1 MLNVPKRKKNES
13 PQILYEDEFLLVL
26 NKPASWVVN
35 RSETVKEE
43 TLQDWLEKNFQF
55 SCPSGRRAIFN
66 FQNYRSGIDYRSGI
80 VHRLD
85 KDTSGVLVVAKTP
98 EVFENLQRQFKERVV
113 KKRYLVLVH
122 GRVTPPE
129 GVIRAPIARSP
140 FDRKKFGIFLG
151 GREAETKYK
160 TISNF
165 KFSRFSAGPRQR
177 RWQIQNSKKEIFS
190 LLEVEPK
197 TGRTHQIRV
206 HLKYLGYPVVADE
219 FYAGRKTYRAD
230 KLWCPR
236 QFLHASELSFIHPK
250 TGERVKFSAPLPL
263 DLKKALE
270 YLERCES

>member
-1 MLNVPKRKKNES
+1 MPKKKRNDL
-13 PQILYEDEFLLVL
+13 PKILYEDEFLLVL
-26 NKPASWVVN
+26 NKPAGWVVN
-35 RSETVKEE
+35 RSETIRGE

-66 FQNYRSGIDYRSGI
+66 FQNYRSGI

-98 EVFENLQRQFKERVV
+98 EVFENLQKQFKERVV

-122 GRVTPPE
+122 GRVVPPE

-151 GREAETKYK
+151 GKEAETKYK
-160 TISNF
+160 KISNL
-165 KFSRFSAGPRQR
+165 KPACPSVDRHSRTGRS
-177 RWQIQNSKKEIFS
+177 QNSKEEFS

-206 HLKYLGYPVVADE
+206 HLKYFGYPVVADE
-219 FYAGRKTYRAD
+219 FYAGRKTYLAD

-236 QFLHASELSFIHPK
+236 QFLHASELSFIHPQ
-250 TGERVKFSAPLPL
+250 TGERVKFSAPLSP
-263 DLKKALE
+263 DLEEALK
-270 YLERCES
+270 YLEKCEN

>member
-1 MLNVPKRKKNES
+1 VPKRKKNEL

-26 NKPASWVVN
+26 NKPAGWVVN
-35 RSETVKEE
+35 RSETIKEG
-43 TLQDWLEKNFQF
+43 TLQDWLENNLKLL
-55 SCPSGRRAIFN
+55 PAGRQGKIE
-66 FQNYRSGIDYRSGI
+66 SLKSYRSGI

-98 EVFENLQRQFKERVV
+98 EVFENLQKQFKERMV

-122 GRVTPPE
+122 GRVQPSE
-129 GVIRAPIARSP
+129 GIIRAPIARSP

-165 KFSRFSAGPRQR
+165 KFQIPYLAGRQA
-177 RWQIQNSKKEIFS
+177 NFKKKIFS

-206 HLKYLGYPVVADE
+206 HLKYFGYPVVADE

-236 QFLHASELSFIHPK
+236 QFLHASELSFVHPK

>member
-1 MLNVPKRKKNES
+1 VLNVPKRKRNES

-26 NKPASWVVN
+26 NKPAGWVVN

-55 SCPSGRRAIFN
+55 SIFN
-66 FQNYRSGIDYRSGI
+66 FQNYRSGI

-160 TISNF
+160 KISNL
-165 KFSRFSAGPRQR
+165 KSK
-177 RWQIQNSKKEIFS
+177 NSKEEFS

-219 FYAGRKTYRAD
+219 FYASRKTYRAD

-236 QFLHASELSFIHPK
+236 QFLHASELSFVHPQ

>member
-1 MLNVPKRKKNES
+1 MLNVPKRKKNEP

-26 NKPASWVVN
+26 NKPAGWVVN
-35 RSETVKEE
+35 RSETIKEE
-43 TLQDWLEKNFQF
+43 TLQDWIENNLKLKIENLK
-55 SCPSGRRAIFN
+55 S
-66 FQNYRSGIDYRSGI
+66 YRSGI

-98 EVFENLQRQFKERVV
+98 EVFENLQKQFKERMV

-122 GRVTPPE
+122 GRIQPSE
-129 GVIRAPIARSP
+129 GIIRAPIARSP
-140 FDRKKFGIFLG
+140 FDRKKFGVFLG

-160 TISNF
+160 TISNL
-165 KFSRFSAGPRQR
+165 KPACLPVDRYGRTGRSK
-177 RWQIQNSKKEIFS
+177 NSKEEFS

-236 QFLHASELSFIHPK
+236 QFLHASELSFIHPQ
-250 TGERVKFSAPLPL
+250 TGKRVKFSAPLPL

>member
-1 MLNVPKRKKNES
+1 MPKRKKNEL
-13 PQILYEDEFLLVL
+13 PQILYEDESLLVL
-26 NKPASWVVN
+26 NKPAGWVVN

-43 TLQDWLEKNFQF
+43 TLQDWIENNLKLKIENLK
-55 SCPSGRRAIFN
+55 S
-66 FQNYRSGIDYRSGI
+66 YRSGI

-122 GRVTPPE
+122 GKVTPPE

-160 TISNF
+160 KISNL
-165 KFSRFSAGPRQR
+165 KPACRTGRSK
-177 RWQIQNSKKEIFS
+177 NSKEEFS

-230 KLWCPR
+230 KLWCSR

>member
-1 MLNVPKRKKNES
+1 VPKRKRNES

-26 NKPASWVVN
+26 NKPAGWVVN

-55 SCPSGRRAIFN
+55 SIFN
-66 FQNYRSGIDYRSGI
+66 FQNYRSGI

-160 TISNF
+160 KISNL
-165 KFSRFSAGPRQR
+165 KSK
-177 RWQIQNSKKEIFS
+177 NSKEEFS

-219 FYAGRKTYRAD
+219 FYASRKTYRAD

-236 QFLHASELSFIHPK
+236 QFLHASELSFVHPQ

>member
-1 MLNVPKRKKNES
+1 
-13 PQILYEDEFLLVL
+13 
-26 NKPASWVVN
+26 
-35 RSETVKEE
+35 
-43 TLQDWLEKNFQF
+43 
-55 SCPSGRRAIFN
+55 
-66 FQNYRSGIDYRSGI
+66 
-80 VHRLD
+80 
-85 KDTSGVLVVAKTP
+85 VLVVAKTP

-122 GRVTPPE
+122 GKVTPSE

-165 KFSRFSAGPRQR
+165 KF
-177 RWQIQNSKKEIFS
+177 QIPNSKKEIFS

-236 QFLHASELSFIHPK
+236 QFLHASELSFVHPK

>member
-1 MLNVPKRKKNES
+1 MLNVPKRKKNEL

-26 NKPASWVVN
+26 NKPAGWVVN
-35 RSETVKEE
+35 RSETIKEE
-43 TLQDWLEKNFQF
+43 TLQDWLEKNLK
-55 SCPSGRRAIFN
+55 SKILNLKS
-66 FQNYRSGIDYRSGI
+66 YRSGI

-98 EVFENLQRQFKERVV
+98 EVFENLQKQFKERMV

-122 GRVTPPE
+122 GRVQPSE
-129 GVIRAPIARSP
+129 GIIRAPIARSP

-151 GREAETKYK
+151 GKEAETKYK

-165 KFSRFSAGPRQR
+165 KSQIPCLAGRQA
-177 RWQIQNSKKEIFS
+177 NFKKEIFS

-236 QFLHASELSFIHPK
+236 QFLHASELSFIHPQ

>member
-1 MLNVPKRKKNES
+1 VPKRKKSEL
-13 PQILYEDEFLLVL
+13 PKIIYEDDSLLVL
-26 NKPASWVVN
+26 DKPAGWVVN
-35 RSETVKEE
+35 RSETVKKE

-55 SCPSGRRAIFN
+55 SILKESRKAGIFN
-66 FQNYRSGIDYRSGI
+66 FQNYRSGI

-98 EVFENLQRQFKERVV
+98 EVFENLQRQFKERKV
-113 KKRYLVLVH
+113 KKRYLALVH
-122 GRVTPPE
+122 GKVQPPQ
-129 GVIRAPIARSP
+129 GMIRAPIARSP

-165 KFSRFSAGPRQR
+165 KFSCLSAGFLQG
-177 RWQIQNSKKEIFS
+177 WEQISKERLS

-219 FYAGRKTYRAD
+219 FYAGRKTLRTD
-230 KLWCPR
+230 RIWCPR
-236 QFLHASELSFIHPK
+236 QFLHASTISFFHPQ
-250 TGERVKFSAPLPL
+250 TGKRVEFSSSLPEE
-263 DLKKALE
+263 LKKALK
-270 YLERCES
+270 YLKKCES

>member
-1 MLNVPKRKKNES
+1 VPKKRKNEP

-26 NKPASWVVN
+26 NKPAGWVVN
-35 RSETVKEE
+35 RSQTVKKE

-55 SCPSGRRAIFN
+55 SIFN
-66 FQNYRSGIDYRSGI
+66 FQNYRSGI

-98 EVFENLQRQFKERVV
+98 EAFENLQRQFKERIV

-122 GRVTPPE
+122 GKIQPFD

-140 FDRKKFGIFLG
+140 FDRKKFGVFLG
-151 GREAETKYK
+151 GREAETKYRM
-160 TISNF
+160 ISNF
-165 KFSRFSAGPRQR
+165 SRLKQRVAVLGDLKQRSRPTRRTGRQFS
-177 RWQIQNSKKEIFS
+177 NSQKENFS

-206 HLKYLGYPVVADE
+206 HLKYLGHPVVADE

-236 QFLHASELSFIHPK
+236 QFLHAYELIFTHPQSEK
-250 TGERVKFSAPLPL
+250 KVKFFAPLPF
-263 DLKKALE
+263 DLKKALGN
-270 YLERCES
+270 LKKCES

>member
-1 MLNVPKRKKNES
+1 VPKGKKNEL

-26 NKPASWVVN
+26 NKPAGWVVN
-35 RSETVKEE
+35 RSQTVKKE

-55 SCPSGRRAIFN
+55 SVFS
-66 FQNYRSGIDYRSGI
+66 FQNYRSGI

-85 KDTSGVLVVAKTP
+85 KNTSGVLVVAKKP
-98 EVFENLQRQFKERVV
+98 EVFENLQRQFKERTV

-122 GRVTPPE
+122 GKVQPLE

-140 FDRKKFGIFLG
+140 FDRKKFGVFLG
-151 GREAETKYK
+151 GREAETKYRV
-160 TISNF
+160 ISNF
-165 KFSRFSAGPRQR
+165 FRPKQR
-177 RWQIQNSKKEIFS
+177 GKQISNSGKEDFS

-236 QFLHASELSFIHPK
+236 QFLHACELSFTHPQSGK
-250 TGERVKFSAPLPL
+250 KVKFSASLSL

-270 YLERCES
+270 CLKKCED